1 MKFECP
7 HCRQRLSISASAAG
21 RVVRCPSCDNR
32 LQIPATG
39 LEQEEESLPSAGS
52 DVSGS
57 DRSTPSPRRKSSRQ
71 AWKEADPTNPSLLK
85 SVGIGFGLLIVWF
98 AILLPFNP
106 PAEQAISSYS
116 MMQFVSAL
124 FYKHLVV
131 SLLNT
136 FFFTW
141 AMAII
146 FLKYRKIRHQKAA
159 LMLDVLPTHLGK
171 EIDASNVGL
180 FIDHVYHLPAS
191 LRDSLMVNR
200 IRKALEFYEI
210 RQNSGD
216 VREMMAMQ
224 SDIDSV
230 RIGGSYT
237 LLRAFLWAI
246 PLMGFIGTVVGLSQA
261 IGGMNFSN
269 VEDIVKILTAI
280 NKVTGGL
287 GTAFDATLLG
297 LVLALTL
304 NFPLNSLAKQED
316 DTLNTI
322 DAFCNEVLLPRLK
335 NAAETEQGGSAS
347 TADLLVKAIAGTQEK
362 FLADLNELSRRMN
375 EYSANMDRRMDA
387 FQKNVTSEFV
397 TNTVAM
403 REEVKT
409 SLQDSMDQVVKFQQT
424 LGNIVSS
431 KQGEMTAQ
439 TEKVLKDSL
448 DQVTRYIGGLES
460 GISGLNKVL
469 KELGEKQVVI
479 TQQKKR
485 RWFGRD

>member
-1 MKFECP
+1 
-7 HCRQRLSISASAAG
+7 
-21 RVVRCPSCDNR
+21 
-32 LQIPATG
+32 
-39 LEQEEESLPSAGS
+39 
-52 DVSGS
+52 
-57 DRSTPSPRRKSSRQ
+57 
-71 AWKEADPTNPSLLK
+71 
-85 SVGIGFGLLIVWF
+85 
-98 AILLPFNP
+98 
-106 PAEQAISSYS
+106 
-116 MMQFVSAL
+116 
-124 FYKHLVV
+124 
-131 SLLNT
+131 
-136 FFFTW
+136 
-141 AMAII
+141 
-146 FLKYRKIRHQKAA
+146 
-159 LMLDVLPTHLGK
+159 
-171 EIDASNVGL
+171 
-180 FIDHVYHLPAS
+180 
-191 LRDSLMVNR
+191 MVNR